1 MESLRNGISE
11 CKEAYNCNVA
21 EQANTKITRVTG
33 GHETDESMGTLLVP
47 GLCSCVGTK
56 PGWRLALYRA
66 DRCTTPGGEKLSD
79 LRQQPVYGL
88 GKTFARLSEHGR
100 GILSS
105 REAHIPVRLSR
116 SGILENEGGPHD
128 LHATGLYAT
137 VSGSP
142 WCSPRCAYRTYRRPS
157 VHHSR
162 RRRLRQRSSA
172 LPCPQ

>member
-21 EQANTKITRVTG
+21 EQANTKNTRVTG

-47 GLCSCVGTK
+47 ELYSCMGTK

-66 DRCTTPGGEKLSD
+66 DRCASPGGEKLPD

-88 GKTFARLSEHGR
+88 GKAFARLSEHER

-116 SGILENEGGPHD
+116 SGILKDEGGPHD
-128 LHATGLYAT
+128 IRATGLYTT

-142 WCSPRCAYRTYRRPS
+142 WYSPRCAYRTYRRPS
-157 VHHSR
+157 AHHSKGQ
-162 RRRLRQRSSA
+162 RLRRQSSA